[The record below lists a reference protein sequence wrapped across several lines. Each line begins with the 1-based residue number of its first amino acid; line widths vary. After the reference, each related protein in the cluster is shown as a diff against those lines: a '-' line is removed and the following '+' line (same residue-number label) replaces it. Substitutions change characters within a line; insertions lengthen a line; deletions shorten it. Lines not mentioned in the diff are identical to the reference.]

1 MQQPVYVVHALK
13 WFCLELWFVHCQV
26 TEEQLAS
33 CFQKCGQVVDCR
45 ICGDPNSAMRFAF
58 IEFLDEAAVHNVRP
72 RLEVCRACF
81 IYAALCLTMYRQ
93 CKTVT
98 THQHNTL
105 FSLAISCFVMTH
117 DLLAYW
123 TPILLLQTQLLACK
137 LCIATALI
145 KYKQL
150 CRGNSV

>member
-13 WFCLELWFVHCQV
+13 WFCLELWFMRCQV

-72 RLEVCRACF
+72 
-81 IYAALCLTMYRQ
+81 
-93 CKTVT
+93 
-98 THQHNTL
+98 
-105 FSLAISCFVMTH
+105 
-117 DLLAYW
+117 
-123 TPILLLQTQLLACK
+123 
-137 LCIATALI
+137 
-145 KYKQL
+145 
-150 CRGNSV
+150 